1 MFVFLGGMRLNDLLP
16 SRACSVWHSVGR
28 SSGGGSGRG
37 RGRAVPRRAGHHVL
51 LGARAGEGREHTRV
65 TTLANNR
72 CTQAPKITARAGKPG
87 GLWLLHNLPSLPLHN
102 LPSLPLH
109 NLPSLPLRN
118 LPSLPLR
125 NLPSLPLPNLCPVAP
140 RRTSKPP
147 VEGPAYSPAHIGLS
161 SDTCSASSS
170 QLAVDSGAL
179 I

>member
-87 GLWLLHNLPSLPLHN
+87 GLWLLHNLPSLPLR
-102 LPSLPLH
+102 